1 MSTSRDSLIGLPPS
15 IVSTTASS
23 RARSWMMRESRKMYR
38 ARRDGARRDQPS
50 NALSAAFTAWS
61 TSISSASTT
70 SESFCSV
77 AGLMVGKRFWLWGAT
92 ILPPMNS
99 PYRGSILTWSMDSG
113 AGAYSK
119 VRFANSVGARFAIAI
134 SVDREVV
141 TGLVGAGALLLDL
154 HQHVVEQRGRAKP
167 EPLWSHPLGSERL
180 VQHNEVGDRLL
191 GGADTARG
199 LDADR
204 APGLAHEVADRL
216 HHHQAHGQGRGGLHL
231 AGGRLDE
238 VGARGHREDAR
249 PAHVVV
255 RAELTRLEDHLEVR
269 GPACLLDGDDLLVDL
284 LVVAG
289 EKRAAVDHHVH
300 LVRARRDRV
309 LDLGN
314 LHRGEALPG
323 RERRGHGGHAHRA
336 AAKVQLGVRY
346 ARRVDADGGHR
357 RDGGVARLGPDA
369 LGAKSRDL
377 ARGVRAFERGQV
389 HAPDGEIERPQLR
402 RLLDRTLGE
411 RRRPL
416 LRPHLV
422 NAAHAAHQRAQVR

>member
-1 MSTSRDSLIGLPPS
+1 
-15 IVSTTASS
+15 
-23 RARSWMMRESRKMYR
+23 
-38 ARRDGARRDQPS
+38 
-50 NALSAAFTAWS
+50 
-61 TSISSASTT
+61 
-70 SESFCSV
+70 
-77 AGLMVGKRFWLWGAT
+77 MVGKRFWLWGAT

-300 LVRARRDRV
+300 LVRARRE
-309 LDLGN
+309 G
-314 LHRGEALPG
+314 
-323 RERRGHGGHAHRA
+323 A
-336 AAKVQLGVRY
+336 AW
-346 ARRVDADGGHR
+346 
-357 RDGGVARLGPDA
+357 
-369 LGAKSRDL
+369 
-377 ARGVRAFERGQV
+377 
-389 HAPDGEIERPQLR
+389 
-402 RLLDRTLGE
+402 
-411 RRRPL
+411 RPL
-416 LRPHLV
+416 
-422 NAAHAAHQRAQVR
+422 RAQGRCRWRPPKGWWRRQAWAGCPWRKEPRPCPGCPSLRAWSGPCTGWRDRAPTAST